1 MCLQKLRPTGVL
13 EWIDSINGHFVSLG
27 SGAIPHTAGSCLGE
41 VLTVS
46 TMVFCGEPC
55 GEGRRINSSR
65 SGITLLARP
74 NSALDEEASL
84 RYEYV
89 QDYCTVML
97 RLVGGAGGGLL
108 DPTDEP

>member
-1 MCLQKLRPTGVL
+1 LARFLRSARWL
-13 EWIDSINGHFVSLG
+13 FAASL
-27 SGAIPHTAGSCLGE
+27 AGRVDE
-41 VLTVS
+41 S
-46 TMVFCGEPC
+46 TQEPF
-55 GEGRRINSSR
+55 RA
-65 SGITLLARP
+65 GITLLARP

-108 DPTDEP
+108 DPTDDP